1 MTAMEAREPRRIA
14 ARRIGMGSLHTTTHV
29 TGRLAAAAL
38 VLTLAACAGGD
49 DDDAATSA
57 TVPPAA
63 AAAET
68 EAGGASFGV
77 VSQDEASRTDAGG
90 GDATATDVAT
100 LQPAGQQLAI
110 AAHATMQTDDVRGA
124 VERITTTVA
133 TRGGLVA
140 SADIDY
146 AAPTDDTGDPTSRA
160 TLVLS
165 VPPGELAAVRSV
177 LDDLGDVL
185 AYDQL
190 AEDVTDQLADLDTRI
205 ANQRASIER
214 IRELYA
220 SAVDVDAI
228 VRIEAEL
235 TNRETTL
242 EQLLATQQQ
251 VTDRVAMSTLTVD
264 VTTSPVAV
272 EPDDGGT
279 GLLDALGAGWSAF
292 AGGVFALVL
301 ALAAALPFVVT
312 LLVVAILALTV
323 RQVVR
328 RRTEH
333 EASTSTVSSE
343 EPVSASR
350 QG

>member
-1 MTAMEAREPRRIA
+1 
-14 ARRIGMGSLHTTTHV
+14 MGSLHTTTHV
-29 TGRLAAAAL
+29 ARRLAAVGAAAV
-38 VLTLAACAGGD
+38 VLALAACAG

-57 TVPPAA
+57 TDAPAA
-63 AAAET
+63 RAAET
-68 EAGGASFGV
+68 EDASFGV
-77 VSQDEASRTDAGG
+77 IGQEEASGG
-90 GDATATDVAT
+90 AAPRRGDADVTT

-110 AAHATMQTDDVRGA
+110 EASATMQTGDVRGA
-124 VERITTTVA
+124 VERITATVA
-133 TRGGLVA
+133 ARGGLVA

-146 AAPTDDTGDPTSRA
+146 AAPADVGDDATSRA

-177 LDDLGDVL
+177 LDDIGDVL

-235 TNRETTL
+235 TNRETAL

-251 VTDRVAMSTLTVD
+251 VTDRVTMSTLTVD
-264 VTTSPVAV
+264 VTSSPAAAVA
-272 EPDDGGT
+272 PDGDGGT
-279 GLLDALGAGWSAF
+279 GLADALGAGWSAF
-292 AGGVFALVL
+292 AGGLFALVL

-312 LLVVAILALTV
+312 LLVVAILASTL

-328 RRTEH
+328 RR
-333 EASTSTVSSE
+333 AQRVRSTPSVTDE
-343 EPVSASR
+343 GPVRASR